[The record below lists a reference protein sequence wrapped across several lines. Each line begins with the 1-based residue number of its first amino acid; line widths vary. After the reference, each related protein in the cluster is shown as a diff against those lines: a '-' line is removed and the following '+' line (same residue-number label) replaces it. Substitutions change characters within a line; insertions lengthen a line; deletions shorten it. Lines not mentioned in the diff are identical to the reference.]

1 MAGTWFPEVHEVLG
15 KMADF
20 ANRLRGGSWKGHT
33 AKRIRNIGIGGS
45 DLGR

>member
-1 MAGTWFPEVHEVLG
+1 VVPQVHDVLD

-20 ANRLRGGSWKGHT
+20 ANRVRSCAWKGHT
-33 AKRIRNIGIGGS
+33 GRGIRNVVNIGIGGS